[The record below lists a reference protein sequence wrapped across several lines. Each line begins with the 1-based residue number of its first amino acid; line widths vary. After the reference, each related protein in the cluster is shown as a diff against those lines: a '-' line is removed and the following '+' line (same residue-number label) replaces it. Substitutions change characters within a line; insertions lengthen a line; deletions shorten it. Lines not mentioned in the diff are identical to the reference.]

1 MQGIRTYAGAYAA
14 CKTRNSFKRMGGISG
29 ILKDIGGI

>member
-1 MQGIRTYAGAYAA
+1 VFFDVRAT
-14 CKTRNSFKRMGGISG
+14 NSRRVGECVYIKKGGISG